1 MQPKII
7 TLKNG
12 LRVVIDPVKTVET
25 VAIGVF
31 VNTGSRN
38 ETTKTNGISH
48 FLEHMAFKGTKTRN
62 ALQIAE
68 QFDNIGGRINAYTS
82 RERTVYYAKVLK
94 EDTEFATEFLSDILQ
109 NSTFDQEEIEKER
122 GVILQEIA
130 MTNDTPDDVV
140 FDYFQESAFPK
151 QAIGRSILGPVK
163 NVKKFG
169 RDHFIDYISKQYNY
183 SNITVVASGNVN
195 EEDFVK
201 YVEKHFNNL
210 GTNKLEKFEEGR
222 YQGGDFR
229 KYKNLEQVNLLM
241 GFNSVSYQDKDYYK
255 CQILAS
261 ILGGGMSS
269 RLFQEV
275 REKRGLAYS
284 VYSFNSSSFDSGVF
298 GVYLGTTQDKV
309 NQAIGVI
316 GEEMLKITNNITD
329 QELKRVMAQT
339 KAGLLM
345 AKESILSRS
354 QKIGSDVLAFDRIVF
369 EDEILERI
377 SAISK
382 KDITNFASKMIGGSK
397 LNFSAIGKIKDID
410 DHQTIGQKFV

>member
-7 TLKNG
+7 TLPSG
-12 LRVVIDPVKTVET
+12 LRIVIDPVKTVET

-38 ETTKTNGISH
+38 ETKQNNGISH

-82 RERTVYYAKVLK
+82 REKTVYYAKVLK
-94 EDTEFATEFLSDILQ
+94 EDIEFATEFLGDILQ
-109 NSTFDQEEIEKER
+109 NSTFDEKELEKER
-122 GVILQEIA
+122 GVILQEIS
-130 MTNDTPDDVV
+130 MTNDTPDDII
-140 FDYFQESAFPK
+140 FDHFQEKAFPN

-169 RDHFIDYISKQYNY
+169 RDHFKDYISKQYNY
-183 SNITVVASGNVN
+183 SNVVVVASGNVD
-195 EEDFVK
+195 EEKIVGYVK
-201 YVEKHFNNL
+201 KHFNNL
-210 GTNKLEKFEEGR
+210 SSNTLEKFEPST
-222 YQGGDFR
+222 YHGGDFR
-229 KYKNLEQVNLLM
+229 KYKNLEQINLVL
-241 GFNSVSYQDKDYYK
+241 GFNSVSYLDKDHYTA
-255 CQILAS
+255 QILAA

-284 VYSFNSSSFDSGVF
+284 VGAFNMAQNDSGVF
-298 GVYLGTTQDKV
+298 GVYLGTTEDKA
-309 NQAIGVI
+309 NEAIGVI
-316 GEEMLKITNNITD
+316 GDEIIKITNKITD
-329 QELKRVMAQT
+329 EELKRVVTQT

-345 AKESILSRS
+345 AKESVISRS
-354 QKIGSDVLAFDRIVF
+354 QKIGNDVLAFDKIINEV
-369 EDEILERI
+369 EVLERI

-382 KDITNFASKMIGGSK
+382 KQITNFAGSLIANSKH
-397 LNFSAIGKIKDID
+397 NFAAIGKIKNLNDYD
-410 DHQTIGQKFV
+410 SIGQKFL